1 MRTLLLTLMVF
12 AFLQAPPVSNP
23 LDNGTVEG
31 SVIWASQSRPLEGI
45 PVYLRKD
52 AENVQDS
59 TRRGV
64 SVSDGSGRFILRN
77 IPPGEY
83 IVVTN
88 RQGYLR
94 ESDADVRVTVTPR
107 ASIRDVTVRMIV
119 GGSISG
125 RVVDVNGLGLAEA
138 GVSAAQPGYLNTGQR
153 QLQQRSSSTSD
164 DRGEFRIRGL
174 RPGTYYVRADMPFW
188 ASDSATFYPGV
199 KDEASAVPVTV
210 KEAQDTTVNLRV
222 EARLK
227 PVMTISGTVTSP
239 VTGVPANVVERIL
252 IAGNNNEFTYYD
264 NRAEDRTNGRFEI
277 RNIYP
282 GNYDLFPDARDADGK
297 LYTSRT
303 NVEVIDRSIEN
314 VTLPAMP
321 LINGK
326 GRMTYNGDPP
336 GRRLNNPALRFQVVR
351 GIQPFAMGAPNS
363 SQGPSTMVTPDA
375 DTGEFVISAMA
386 PGIYKITPTPQ
397 SLPDAYVEDVR
408 QGVKSVYQDGFTV
421 SDQSTQ
427 PIDVHL
433 AGPGGKIEGIVR
445 TGNQEPAVRAMV
457 VLVPEAAKRQDLAR
471 FKTAQADKD
480 GKFILRAIVPGNYT
494 VLAWESVPQSA
505 WFNAEFMKKFESR
518 GQPITIERGAST
530 GMQLTALPRED

>member
-1 MRTLLLTLMVF
+1 MRTLSLTLMAL

-31 SVIWASQSRPLEGI
+31 TVIWSSQSRPLEGI

-52 AENVQDS
+52 VENVQDS

-64 SVSDGSGRFILRN
+64 SVSDANGRFILRN

-94 ESDADVRVTVTPR
+94 ESDADIRVTVTPR
-107 ASIRDVTVRMIV
+107 ASIRDVTARMIV

-125 RVVDVNGLGLAEA
+125 RIVDVNGLGLAEA
-138 GVSAAQPGYLNTGQR
+138 AVSATQPGYLNSGQR
-153 QLQQRSSSTSD
+153 QLQQRAGSTSD

-174 RPGTYYVRADMPFW
+174 RPGTYYIRADMPFW

-199 KDEASAVPVTV
+199 KDEASAVAVAV
-210 KEAQDTTVNLRV
+210 KEAQDTPVNLRV

-252 IAGNNNEFTYYD
+252 ISGSNNEFTYYD

-282 GNYDLFPDARDADGK
+282 GNYDLLPDARDADGK

-314 VTLPAMP
+314 LTLPAMP
-321 LINGK
+321 LVNVP
-326 GRMTYNGDPP
+326 GRMIYNGDPP
-336 GRRLNNPALRFQVVR
+336 GRKLTNPSLRFQVVR
-351 GIQPFAMGAPNS
+351 GIQPFFMGASNNGQGAS
-363 SQGPSTMVTPDA
+363 SMVTPDP
-375 DTGEFVISAMA
+375 DTGDFVISSMA
-386 PGIYKITPTPQ
+386 PGVYKITLNPQ
-397 SLPDAYVEDVR
+397 ALPDAYVDDVR

-421 SDQSTQ
+421 TDQSTQ
-427 PIDVHL
+427 PIEVHL

-445 TGNQEPAVRAMV
+445 TASQEPAVRARV
-457 VLVPEAAKRQDLAR
+457 VLVPEPARRQDLTR
-471 FKTAQADKD
+471 YSNAQTDKD
-480 GKFILRAIVPGNYT
+480 GKFTLRAIPPGNYT
-494 VLAWESVPQSA
+494 ILAWESVPQSA
-505 WFNAEFMKKFESR
+505 WLNADFMKKFESR
-518 GQPITIERGAST
+518 GQPVTIERGAST
-530 GMQLTALPRED
+530 GMQLTALPREE

>member
-1 MRTLLLTLMVF
+1 MKTLWLTLMVL

-64 SVSDGSGRFILRN
+64 SVTDSNGRFILRN
-77 IPPGEY
+77 VPPGEY

-94 ESDADVRVTVTPR
+94 ESDADIRVTVAPK
-107 ASIRDVTVRMIV
+107 ASIRDVNVRMIV
-119 GGSISG
+119 AGTISG
-125 RVVDVNGLGLAEA
+125 RVVDANGLPLAEA
-138 GVSAAQPGYLNTGQR
+138 LVTALQPGYLNTGQR
-153 QLQQRSSSTSD
+153 QLQQRTGNSSD

-174 RPGTYYVRADMPFW
+174 RPGTYYLRADMPFW

-199 KDEASAVPVTV
+199 REEAGAVAVTV
-210 KEAQDTTVNLRV
+210 KEAQDTPVNVRV
-222 EARLK
+222 EAQLK
-227 PVMTISGTVTSP
+227 PVMTISGVVTSP

-252 IAGNNNEFTYYD
+252 IAGGNNEFTYYD
-264 NRAEDRTNGRFEI
+264 NRADDRTNGRFEI

-282 GNYDLFPDARDADGK
+282 GNYDLFPDARDSDGK

-303 NVEVIDRSIEN
+303 NVDVIDRSIEN
-314 VTLPAMP
+314 LTLPAMP
-321 LINGK
+321 LVNVK

-351 GIQPFAMGAPNS
+351 GLQPFAIGPPTGG
-363 SQGPSTMVTPDA
+363 QGPSTMVTPDPE
-375 DTGEFVISAMA
+375 TGEFVFTGMP
-386 PGIYKITPTPQ
+386 PGLYKITPTPQ

-408 QGVKSVYQDGFTV
+408 QGVKSVYLEGFTV

-427 PIDVHL
+427 PIEVHL
-433 AGPGGKIEGIVR
+433 GGPGGKIEGIVR
-445 TGNQEPAVRAMV
+445 TASQEPAVRARV
-457 VLVPEAAKRQDLAR
+457 VLVPEATRRSDQAR
-471 FKTAQADKD
+471 YQSVQTDKD
-480 GKFILRAIVPGNYT
+480 GKFTLRAIPPGNYT
-494 VLAWESVPQSA
+494 VYAWETVPQSA
-505 WFNAEFMKKFESR
+505 WLNADFMKKFESK
-518 GQPITIERGAST
+518 GQPITLERGATT